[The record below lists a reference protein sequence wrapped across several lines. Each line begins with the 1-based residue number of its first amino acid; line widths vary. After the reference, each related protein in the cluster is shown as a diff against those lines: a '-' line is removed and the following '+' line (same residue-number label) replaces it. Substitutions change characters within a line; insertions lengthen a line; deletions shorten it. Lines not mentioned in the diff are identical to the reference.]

1 MSYELL
7 KMLHMTTALLLGAV
21 FLLRGGLL
29 LAGSTWQQKTPIRI
43 LPHILSAV
51 LIVAG
56 IMLTKAMGGVPSWVW
71 LKFALLFAFLIIS
84 GITFKRINGKL
95 KQSLWLLV
103 ALLAYTAAMMVAFT
117 KTIPAIL

>member
-29 LAGSTWQQKTPIRI
+29 LAGSAWQQKTPIRI

-56 IMLTKAMGGVPSWVW
+56 IMLTKMMGGVPSWVW

-84 GITFKRINGKL
+84 GVTFKRINGKL
-95 KQSLWLLV
+95 QQSLWLLV
-103 ALLAYTAAMMVAFT
+103 ALLAYTAAMMVAVT
-117 KTIPAIL
+117 KTIPSIM

>member
-7 KMLHMTTALLLGAV
+7 KMLHMTMAALLGLV
-21 FLLRGGLL
+21 FLVRAGLL
-29 LAGSTWQQKTPIRI
+29 LTGSALQQKTPLRI

-56 IMLTKAMGGVPSWVW
+56 IMLTKSIGGVPDWVW
-71 LKFALLFAFLIIS
+71 LKFGLLFAFLIIS
-84 GITFKRINGKL
+84 GITFKRINGVA

-103 ALLAYTAAMMVAFT
+103 AFLAYTAAMVVAVT
-117 KTIPAIL
+117 KTIPSMA

>member
-1 MSYELL
+1 MSYELI
-7 KMLHMTTALLLGAV
+7 KMLHMTMALLLGAV

-43 LPHILSAV
+43 LPHIISAV

-71 LKFALLFAFLIIS
+71 LKFGLLFVFLILS
-84 GITFKRINGKL
+84 GITFKRITGTL
-95 KQSLWLLV
+95 KQSVWLLA
-103 ALLAYTAAMMVAFT
+103 ALLAYTAAMVVAFT
-117 KTIPAIL
+117 KTIPGFV